1 MSRGNENEDQG
12 NGLFVLAADPQA
24 LGTGAQFV
32 QAMEAFVAGLE
43 ALPPAEGSAGVR
55 LPGARAAAGPGGP
68 FPIDG
73 PTWARIRA
81 ILDALSLGTD
91 YDVTPAVGGER

>member
-24 LGTGAQFV
+24 LGMGAAFV
-32 QAMEAFVAGLE
+32 RAMEEFVAGLE
-43 ALPPAEGSAGVR
+43 ALPPAEGRTGVR
-55 LPGARAAAGPGGP
+55 LPGARAGSGPGGS

-73 PTWARIRA
+73 PTWARITE

-91 YDVTPAVGGER
+91 YAVTPAAGGE